1 MMGHSHAVSGVA
13 AGMALFGTAT
23 LSIPPLGAGS
33 EVTTIPLGAGVG
45 DLSLTQVVAASL
57 IMGVTALL
65 PDIDSPSSSVATAL
79 PGVTRPISRVIAK
92 GGHRT
97 WTHSLIGFVIA
108 AFVTYDV
115 TFWTVTVNGVD
126 VRPGNGIVLGLL
138 LAVAARALGVSRSRE
153 GTLWSLFLIGFVI
166 GTWALGAS
174 SLWFMPTLVAAGMW
188 VHRIGDD
195 ITTQSVHGLLYP
207 LFKTHL
213 ANLPAL
219 LGDAGSGRERVL
231 RGILYAYCL
240 YCFTYMVVTGR

>member
-108 AFVTYDV
+108 AFLTYDV

-166 GTWALGAS
+166 
-174 SLWFMPTLVAAGMW
+174 GMW